1 MKISLSSQKVAVL
14 SELERKRKSV
24 AQLLLKME
32 SYLYEPQTSKGFEK
46 KEDLKTTI
54 HRTANSTDALLE
66 ILKENDISIMESMD
80 DIERQI
86 EECYDLELEVAKYVL
101 NR

>member
-24 AQLLLKME
+24 EELLLKME
-32 SYLYEPQTSKGFEK
+32 SYLYEPQTHSRFQK
-46 KEDLKTTI
+46 KESLKGNI
-54 HRTANSTDALLE
+54 SRTADNTDALLE
-66 ILKENDISIMESMD
+66 VLKMNDISIMESID

-86 EECYDLELEVAKYVL
+86 EECYALELEVAKYVL

>member
-24 AQLLLKME
+24 EELLLKME
-32 SYLYEPQTSKGFEK
+32 SYLYEPQTQSRFQK
-46 KEDLKTTI
+46 KEILKSNI
-54 HRTANSTDALLE
+54 SRTADSTGSLLE
-66 ILKENDISIMESMD
+66 ILRMNDISIMESMD
-80 DIERQI
+80 DVERQI
-86 EECYDLELEVAKYVL
+86 EECYELELEVAKYVL